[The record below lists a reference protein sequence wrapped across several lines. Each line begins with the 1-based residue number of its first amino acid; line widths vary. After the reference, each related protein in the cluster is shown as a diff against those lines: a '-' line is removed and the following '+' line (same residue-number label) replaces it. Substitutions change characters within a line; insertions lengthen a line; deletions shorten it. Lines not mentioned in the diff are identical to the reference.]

1 MKGIVSEE
9 QHVFFDKTKK
19 DFVLT
24 AMNLVERRYNIQT
37 KNYQEQ
43 DIVCS

>member
-37 KNYQEQ
+37 KTIKNKT
-43 DIVCS
+43 